1 MQDFKVLF
9 KLTFIFTLGFIISGC
24 GQPDP
29 TEWFS
34 YRDRNRLPV
43 EVKFNSAEI
52 LPGTDKKDIIRVN
65 MIWRNPGDGKLVID
79 DEKFSLDVS
88 GVKLN
93 PETFDTLRLD
103 PGQQIDSQYDFL
115 VMSSFVDKAKYK
127 LIFEDWAE
135 IKIIPVR
142 K

>member
-1 MQDFKVLF
+1 
-9 KLTFIFTLGFIISGC
+9 

-29 TEWFS
+29 TNWYS

-43 EVKFNSAEI
+43 AIKVESAEI
-52 LPGTDKKDIIRVN
+52 LSGNEKEDTIRIS
-65 MIWRNPGDGKLVID
+65 MIWKNPGNEMLTID

-93 PETFDTLRLD
+93 PQNFDTLRLD
-103 PGQQIDSQYDFL
+103 PEQEIQRQYDFL
-115 VMSSFVDKAKYK
+115 LLKSFVDKTKFK
-127 LIFEDWAE
+127 LSFENWAE
-135 IKIIPVR
+135 IPVLPVR

>member
-1 MQDFKVLF
+1 MLKIHLPL
-9 KLTFIFTLGFIISGC
+9 KFIAILIIAYTLYGC

-29 TEWFS
+29 TNWYS

-43 EVKFNSAEI
+43 AIKVESAEI
-52 LPGTDKKDIIRVN
+52 LSGNEKEDTIRIS
-65 MIWRNPGDGKLVID
+65 MIWKNPGNEMLTID

-93 PETFDTLRLD
+93 PQNFDTLRLD
-103 PGQQIDSQYDFL
+103 PEQEIQRQYDFL
-115 VMSSFVDKAKYK
+115 LLKSFVDKTKFK
-127 LIFEDWAE
+127 LSFENWAE
-135 IKIIPVR
+135 IPVLPVR